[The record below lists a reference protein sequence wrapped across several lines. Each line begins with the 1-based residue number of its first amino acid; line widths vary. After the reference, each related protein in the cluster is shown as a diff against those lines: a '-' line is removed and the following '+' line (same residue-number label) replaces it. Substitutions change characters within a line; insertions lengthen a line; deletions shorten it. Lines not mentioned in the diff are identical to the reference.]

1 MQYLDRSKFF
11 NKKKK
16 ENSDLV
22 FQSKVKKRGHG
33 LYFPLPPYFSK
44 ECPSAYT
51 LFLTSTLYSF
61 FSLVSS
67 SITWTRLSSS
77 FFSMFV
83 SPNLFLCSLRIC
95 CPNAEAVA
103 A

>member
-1 MQYLDRSKFF
+1 MPGRSTCNMQYLDRSKFF

-44 ECPSAYT
+44 ECPGVYT
-51 LFLTSTLYSF
+51 FFLTSTLYSR
-61 FSLVSS
+61 FSL
-67 SITWTRLSSS
+67 
-77 FFSMFV
+77 
-83 SPNLFLCSLRIC
+83 SLH
-95 CPNAEAVA
+95 PSQGQG
-103 A
+103 